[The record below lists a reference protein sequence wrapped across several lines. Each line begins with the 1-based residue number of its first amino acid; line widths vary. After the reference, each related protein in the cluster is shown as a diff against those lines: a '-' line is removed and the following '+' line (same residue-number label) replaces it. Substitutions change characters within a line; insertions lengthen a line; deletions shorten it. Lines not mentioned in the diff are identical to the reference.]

1 MRYLLT
7 IYPLLLS
14 FLIDAQNREIGI
26 DLNDKNTLDGQRYAQ
41 HENDGFLA
49 NSVTISSTKY
59 SSTWVHDGDRSPGG
73 ISNHIK
79 ASTIEPFL
87 NLRAKFYQDQY
98 ILVMYSG
105 SNAAFC
111 YVTDETG
118 RTVHRYAGLLGKEP
132 ALMNIDYLPKGRYHL
147 NIEVAGKLYQ
157 RAFYREE
164 VINFGEEN

>member
-7 IYPLLLS
+7 ICPLLLS
-14 FLIDAQNREIGI
+14 ILIQAQNQEIRI
-26 DLNDKNTLDGQRYAQ
+26 DPNERGRMDEQGYALQ
-41 HENDGFLA
+41 KNDGFVV
-49 NSVTISSTKY
+49 NSATISSTQY
-59 SSTWVHDGDRSPGG
+59 SSTWVHDGDGSPGG

-98 ILVMYSG
+98 ILVMYAG

-111 YVTDETG
+111 YVTDENG

-164 VINFGEEN
+164 LINFGDEN

>member
-7 IYPLLLS
+7 ICPLLVSL
-14 FLIDAQNREIGI
+14 LISAQNREIRI
-26 DLNDKNTLDGQRYAQ
+26 DQDELKRLNKQGYAPQ
-41 HENDGFLA
+41 ENDGFVA
-49 NSVTISSTKY
+49 NSATISSTQY
-59 SSTWVHDGDRSPGG
+59 SSTWVNDGHGNSGG
-73 ISNHIK
+73 ISNHVK

-98 ILVMYSG
+98 ILVSYSG

-111 YVTDETG
+111 YVTDDTG

-164 VINFGEEN
+164 VINFGDEN